1 VQKARPYIENE
12 GKSMKPNT
20 AKIASVFG
28 IAILS
33 FLMPHPLR
41 AQASATLSGIV
52 KDSSGKFVDDAKV
65 SIKDVDTGQATETQT
80 NSTGV
85 FTESNLAPGT
95 YTVSVSAEGLIPQ
108 TSSVALTAGGGGH
121 ADFVLSAE
129 SQQQESPSK
138 LPSAPQPNPP
148 AGNAN
153 APSLQDLGFGSTQTQ
168 GSAQEQALLNKRTH
182 MLKVHQTLGLITA
195 IPMVATLITGP
206 QAKAKGKNGEPITE
220 PTQANLDFHIALGS
234 LTTGLY
240 FTTAYYAI
248 FAPKVPG
255 VKPKGAIRL
264 HRDLEWVHGPG
275 MIITPI
281 LGIMAYKQENAG
293 EKVHGIASAHG
304 TAAYITAAAYG
315 ASIVAVSWPIHWKF
329 WER

>member
-1 VQKARPYIENE
+1 MKWIRANFAPVGVLAILFYLTLHSVQAQSFASISGVVKNSA
-12 GKSMKPNT
+12 GKSV
-20 AKIASVFG
+20 S
-28 IAILS
+28 
-33 FLMPHPLR
+33 
-41 AQASATLSGIV
+41 
-52 KDSSGKFVDDAKV
+52 DAEV
-65 SIKDVDTGQATETQT
+65 SIHEVNTTHSTEIKTDAHG
-80 NSTGV
+80 SY
-85 FTESNLAPGT
+85 TEPKLNPGT
-95 YTVSVSAEGLIPQ
+95 YIISAYEDGLNPQ
-108 TSSVALTAGGGGH
+108 TANVTLIAAEEYHT
-121 ADFVLSAE
+121 DFVLDAE
-129 SQQQESPSK
+129 PQQQETPSNK
-138 LPSAPQPNPP
+138 LPSAPQPTQQTSP

-153 APSLQDLGFGSTQTQ
+153 APSLQDLGFGANQTQ
-168 GSAQEQALLNKRTH
+168 GSAQQQALLNKRTH

-220 PTQANLDFHIALGS
+220 PTSANLDFHMALGG

-248 FAPKVPG
+248 FAPKIPG

-304 TAAYITAAAYG
+304 AAGYITAAAYG

>member
-1 VQKARPYIENE
+1 
-12 GKSMKPNT
+12 MKRIA
-20 AKIASVFG
+20 AKFAPVGG
-28 IAILS
+28 IAIVF
-33 FLMPHPLR
+33 FLTPH
-41 AQASATLSGIV
+41 AVHSQTFASISGIV
-52 KDSSGKFVDDAKV
+52 KDSAGKLVNDAQV
-65 SIKDVDTGQATETQT
+65 SIKDVDTAQSTEIKTNAAGLYTKSDLIPGKYTVSASEEGLNSQTNNVALIASEEEHSDFVLGTETQ
-80 NSTGV
+80 
-85 FTESNLAPGT
+85 E
-95 YTVSVSAEGLIPQ
+95 
-108 TSSVALTAGGGGH
+108 
-121 ADFVLSAE
+121 
-129 SQQQESPSK
+129 QQQTPPSK
-138 LPSAPQPNPP
+138 LPPAPQPQTSP

-153 APSLQDLGFGSTQTQ
+153 TPSLQDLGFGASQTQ
-168 GSAQEQALLNKRTH
+168 GSAKKQALLDKRTH

-220 PTQANLDFHIALGS
+220 PTDTNLDFHIALGG

-240 FTTAYYAI
+240 VATAYYAI
-248 FAPKVPG
+248 FAPKIPG

-264 HRDLEWVHGPG
+264 HRDLAWIHGPG
-275 MIITPI
+275 MIITPV
-281 LGIMAYKQENAG
+281 LGIMAYNQENAG

>member
-1 VQKARPYIENE
+1 MYTIDAPAQGSTSQTWNIKLVAAEEKGSDVVPGAEAQQQETPSSKLPPAPE
-12 GKSMKPNT
+12 PN
-20 AKIASVFG
+20 
-28 IAILS
+28 
-33 FLMPHPLR
+33 
-41 AQASATLSGIV
+41 
-52 KDSSGKFVDDAKV
+52 
-65 SIKDVDTGQATETQT
+65 
-80 NSTGV
+80 
-85 FTESNLAPGT
+85 
-95 YTVSVSAEGLIPQ
+95 PQ
-108 TSSVALTAGGGGH
+108 TS
-121 ADFVLSAE
+121 
-129 SQQQESPSK
+129 
-138 LPSAPQPNPP
+138 P

-153 APSLQDLGFGSTQTQ
+153 TPSLQDLGFGASQTQ
-168 GSAQEQALLNKRTH
+168 GSATEQSLLDKRTH

-206 QAKAKGKNGEPITE
+206 QAKAKGKNGQPITE
-220 PTQANLDFHIALGS
+220 PTDANLDFHMALGG

-248 FAPKVPG
+248 FAPKIPG

>member
-1 VQKARPYIENE
+1 
-12 GKSMKPNT
+12 MKRIR
-20 AKIASVFG
+20 AKLAPLGG
-28 IAILS
+28 IAIVF
-33 FLMPHPLR
+33 FLTPHVVR
-41 AQASATLSGIV
+41 AQASATISGIV
-52 KDSSGKFVDDAKV
+52 KDSAGKMVSDAHV
-65 SIKDVDTGQATETQT
+65 SVTDVNTTQSTEIKT
-80 NSTGV
+80 NADGAY
-85 FTESNLAPGT
+85 TESDLAPGT
-95 YTVSVSAEGLIPQ
+95 YAVSVSADGLNPQ
-108 TSSVALTAGGGGH
+108 SSKVTLIAAEEVHT
-121 ADFVLSAE
+121 DFVLATE
-129 SQQQESPSK
+129 AQQQQTPASK
-138 LPSAPQPNPP
+138 LPAAPQPSQQTSPP
-148 AGNAN
+148 GNAN
-153 APSLQDLGFGSTQTQ
+153 APSLQDLGFGAGQTQ
-168 GSAQEQALLNKRTH
+168 GSAQEQARLDKRTH

-220 PTQANLDFHIALGS
+220 PTSANLDFHMALGS

-248 FAPKVPG
+248 FAPKIPG

>member
-1 VQKARPYIENE
+1 
-12 GKSMKPNT
+12 MKRIA
-20 AKIASVFG
+20 AKFAPVGG
-28 IAILS
+28 IAIIF
-33 FLMPHPLR
+33 FLPP
-41 AQASATLSGIV
+41 QAVHSQTFANISGLV
-52 KDSSGKFVDDAKV
+52 KDTAGKLVNDADV
-65 SIKDVDTGQATETQT
+65 SIKDVDTSQSTEMKT
-80 NSTGV
+80 NSAGAYM
-85 FTESNLAPGT
+85 ESNLIPGT
-95 YTVSVSAEGLIPQ
+95 YTVSASAAGLNSQ
-108 TSSVALTAGGGGH
+108 TYNVTLVASDEEHT
-121 ADFVLSAE
+121 DFVLGAK
-129 SQQQESPSK
+129 SQQQETPPNT
-138 LPSAPQPNPP
+138 LPPAPQPNPQTSP

-153 APSLQDLGFGSTQTQ
+153 TPSLEDLGFGANQTQ
-168 GSAQEQALLNKRTH
+168 GSAKEQALLNKRTH
-182 MLKVHQTLGLITA
+182 MLKVHQTLGLVTA

-220 PTQANLDFHIALGS
+220 PTDANLDFHIALGG

-240 FTTAYYAI
+240 FATAYYAI
-248 FAPKVPG
+248 FAPKIPG

-264 HRDLEWVHGPG
+264 HRDLAWIHGPG
-275 MIITPI
+275 MIITPV

>member
-1 VQKARPYIENE
+1 
-12 GKSMKPNT
+12 MKRIT
-20 AKIASVFG
+20 AKFTPVAG
-28 IAILS
+28 IAIVFVLT
-33 FLMPHPLR
+33 PHAAR
-41 AQASATLSGIV
+41 AQTFASISGIV
-52 KDSSGKFVDDAKV
+52 KDSAGKLVSDAEV
-65 SIKDVDTGQATETQT
+65 TIKDVDATHSTEIKT
-80 NSTGV
+80 NAAGAYMESTLV
-85 FTESNLAPGT
+85 PGT
-95 YTVSVSAEGLIPQ
+95 YTVSASAEGLNSQINNV
-108 TSSVALTAGGGGH
+108 TLNAAEDEHT
-121 ADFVLSAE
+121 DFVLDNE
-129 SQQQESPSK
+129 SQQQESPSSK
-138 LPSAPQPNPP
+138 LPPAPQPNPQTSP

-153 APSLQDLGFGSTQTQ
+153 SPSLQDLGFGASQTQ
-168 GSAQEQALLNKRTH
+168 GSAKEQALLNKRTH

-220 PTQANLDFHIALGS
+220 PTDANLDFHIALGG

-240 FTTAYYAI
+240 FATAYYAI
-248 FAPKVPG
+248 FAPKIPG

-264 HRDLEWVHGPG
+264 HRDLAWIHGPG